1 MLLTLLALACRID
14 ALRVYAP
21 QLTAEGIRQFTICP
35 Q

>member
-1 MLLTLLALACRID
+1 MLLTLLALACSID

-21 QLTAEGIRQFTICP
+21 QLTAEGISEFTNCP